1 MGPGQILTADCIA
14 KAGADGLACYDQLP
28 PLQPYKLQQATSTL
42 PVRDYA
48 ISLGAPGALIAA
60 AARSLPEI
68 KSAFGTLPPEL
79 RKALMALM
87 GR

>member
-14 KAGADGLACYDQLP
+14 KASADGLAYYDQLP
-28 PLQPYKLQQATSTL
+28 PVQPYKLQQATSTL

-68 KSAFGTLPPEL
+68 KSAFETLPPEL
-79 RKALMALM
+79 RKAVM
-87 GR
+87 GLIGR